1 MAESDER
8 GTALALVKGSSLVA
22 IDSEGLEARLEAA
35 GLERR
40 SMLSGDQNVPVPDG
54 VYYEKRQ
61 DKLVVWVPPDPAR
74 TYGHAAVVPI
84 AIELRLVPTP
94 EGTRLTVRPV
104 TARSTKLAFLGG
116 IAITLAATLPLVLSG
131 TWWLVFVLIMPMFIV
146 WFLLHQQVRV
156 ARERETAAWAA
167 IASVV
172 GSLPKPEPDALGP
185 YRG

>member
-1 MAESDER
+1 MAKSSER
-8 GTALALVKGSSLVA
+8 GNALALVKGSSLVA
-22 IDSEGLEARLEAA
+22 IDSDGLEAHLEAA

-40 SMLSGDQNVPVPDG
+40 SMLSGNPYVPIPDR

-61 DKLVVWVPPDPAR
+61 GKLVVWVPPDPAKTQGR
-74 TYGHAAVVPI
+74 GAVVPT
-84 AIELRLVPTP
+84 AIELRLVPTT
-94 EGTRLTVRPV
+94 EGTRLNVRPV
-104 TARSTKLAFLGG
+104 TGRSTKLAFLYG
-116 IAITLAATLPLVLSG
+116 IMFTLCAAVPFLLSG
-131 TWWLVFVLIMPMFIV
+131 AWWLVSASIMPVFII